1 MIMHRKGENG
11 AVPFRSGRFFN
22 IDTDWYFACRE
33 GQNLGPFRSRGEA
46 ANALKNYLAK
56 RTKLNPPPIFP
67 ASQPCKNKR
76 NW

>member
-1 MIMHRKGENG
+1 MITHRKGENG

-46 ANALKNYLAK
+46 ANALKSYLAGNAGK
-56 RTKLNPPPIFP
+56 GDKIESSVNIAGLSGI
-67 ASQPCKNKR
+67 
-76 NW
+76 